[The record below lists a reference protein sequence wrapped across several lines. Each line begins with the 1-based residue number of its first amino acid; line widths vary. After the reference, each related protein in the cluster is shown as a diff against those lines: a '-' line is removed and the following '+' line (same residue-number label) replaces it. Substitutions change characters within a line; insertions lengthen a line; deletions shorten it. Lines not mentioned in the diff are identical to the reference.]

1 MELKQPDH
9 MLSIYFCCMPAKAN
23 HLFIKNMVCNR
34 CIMTVENILNQNNI
48 PFSKVYLGE
57 VELERKLSVEET
69 KTIDGGLQKV
79 GFELIDKRVNKI
91 IEDIKQTVL
100 QYLGLG
106 MDSQNLKLSS
116 FITKNV
122 PYDYSYL
129 SDLFS
134 SIEGKTIEQYFILQR
149 IEKVKELLVYDQLSL
164 TEISY
169 QTGFS
174 SVHHLSSQ
182 FKKVTGLTPSHFKKI
197 GIERRKALDQL

>member
-1 MELKQPDH
+1 
-9 MLSIYFCCMPAKAN
+9 
-23 HLFIKNMVCNR
+23 
-34 CIMTVENILNQNNI
+34 MTVESILKEKNI
-48 PFSKVYLGE
+48 PFHNVALGE
-57 VELERKLSVEET
+57 VELAQGLSNDQRKDIEEA
-69 KTIDGGLQKV
+69 LHKV
-79 GFELIDKRVNKI
+79 GFELIDTRVNKL
-91 IEDIKQTVL
+91 IEDIKQAVME
-100 QYLGLG
+100 YLALG

-116 FITKNV
+116 FITKKI

-134 SIEGKTIEQYFILQR
+134 SVEGKTIENYFILQR

-182 FKKVTGLTPSHFKKI
+182 FKKLTGLTPSYFKKI
-197 GIERRKALDQL
+197 GIEKRKALDQI

>member
-1 MELKQPDH
+1 LIKY
-9 MLSIYFCCMPAKAN
+9 LS
-23 HLFIKNMVCNR
+23 
-34 CIMTVENILNQNNI
+34 
-48 PFSKVYLGE
+48 
-57 VELERKLSVEET
+57 
-69 KTIDGGLQKV
+69 
-79 GFELIDKRVNKI
+79 
-91 IEDIKQTVL
+91 
-100 QYLGLG
+100 LG
-106 MDSQNLKLSS
+106 MDSQNIKLSS
-116 FITKNV
+116 FITKKI

-134 SIEGKTIEQYFILQR
+134 SIEGKTIEQYFIQQR

-197 GIERRKALDQL
+197 GAAKRRSLDSL